1 MAMDFTAM
9 QTEVAARG
17 FDYLTAAG
25 GATAAQQVRIPRW
38 INEAAHEID
47 SAEKWDY
54 TYATSSGVAPL
65 TIADLRL
72 VEDVIV
78 SSLGTPLPGQD
89 RMLLESIYGVLT
101 VAGAL
106 NPLFWFRSAPTVVTT
121 YPLNTSLSLSVRYWK
136 FGPDLSAGT
145 DVPLMPDRFRQVIVE
160 RAVAKAFRDSNDQ
173 PAEAE
178 SLQEVDRL
186 LDLMRRELVPDYLIR
201 PPAQQQ
207 AAK

>member
-1 MAMDFTAM
+1 M
-9 QTEVAARG
+9 QTEVFARG
-17 FDYLTAAG
+17 FDFLNDAGTGLTR
-25 GATAAQQVRIPRW
+25 VKRW

-54 TYATSSGVAPL
+54 TYATATGALPL

-72 VEDVIV
+72 VEDVYV
-78 SSLGTPLPGQD
+78 VNVDTPLTAASRQ
-89 RMLLESIYGVLT
+89 MLENLYGNLT
-101 VAGAL
+101 LASVVQPRFWYRSALTTVSAYPFSVSFAL
-106 NPLFWFRSAPTVVTT
+106 N
-121 YPLNTSLSLSVRYWK
+121 VRYWK
-136 FGPDLSAGT
+136 FAPDLSAGT

-207 AAK
+207 QAAK